1 MAETL
6 GAVAS
11 VLTVLKL
18 AGAATKYI
26 KDVKQGSSDRLR
38 LRDELRSTTCLLEM
52 IKDRIED
59 SEDAAG
65 SDAESNAE
73 GDAVTL
79 KPSSI
84 ASLAGDDSP
93 LALFQQILEDII
105 SKLAP
110 QDRLRRLTQP
120 FKWPFDK
127 KDIAELVSTLDRL
140 KTHFTLI
147 MQNDLVYGPHC
158 LFLMSLGADAAAASL
173 RNFLTLSSTTSAK
186 LWKTRDPDLW
196 TMKPKR
202 SSSGS
207 ARLPTAPGISTSLK
221 ARRPAPG
228 HGSLTIPLSKD
239 GSTAKSTCCGAQES
253 VRTLDNSMKAL
264 RKLISPLSRS
274 WQDHLSVSNPVP
286 GTHLPLVTVGST
298 MTLTAP

>member
-52 IKDRIED
+52 LKDRIED
-59 SEDAAG
+59 SEDAAR
-65 SDAESNAE
+65 SDAES
-73 GDAVTL
+73 DALTL

-93 LALFQQILEDII
+93 LALFQRTLEEII

-120 FKWPFDK
+120 FKWPFDN
-127 KDIAELVSTLDRL
+127 KDIAELVSTLRRL

-147 MQNDLVYGPHC
+147 MQNDLVYGLHC
-158 LFLMSLGADAAAASL
+158 LFLMSLVADATVASL
-173 RNFLTLSSTTSAK
+173 PNFLTPNSTTSARRR
-186 LWKTRDPDLW
+186 KTRDPNLW

-207 ARLPTAPGISTSLK
+207 ARFLTAPGISMSLK
-221 ARRPAPG
+221 TRRLAPD
-228 HGSLTIPLSKD
+228 HGSLKIPLSKD
-239 GSTAKSTCCGAQES
+239 GPTVKSTCCGAQES
-253 VRTLDNSMKAL
+253 VRTLDNSMEAL
-264 RKLISPLSRS
+264 RKLISDSSRS
-274 WQDHLSVSNPVP
+274 WQDHLSVSNAVP
-286 GTHLPLVTVGST
+286 
-298 MTLTAP
+298 

>member
-11 VLTVLKL
+11 VLTILKL

-52 IKDRIED
+52 LKDRIED
-59 SEDAAG
+59 SEDAAT
-65 SDAESNAE
+65 SDAES
-73 GDAVTL
+73 DALTL

-127 KDIAELVSTLDRL
+127 KDIAELVSALERL

-147 MQNDLVYGPHC
+147 MQNDLVC
-158 LFLMSLGADAAAASL
+158 TDLVAS
-173 RNFLTLSSTTSAK
+173 S
-186 LWKTRDPDLW
+186 
-196 TMKPKR
+196 
-202 SSSGS
+202 
-207 ARLPTAPGISTSLK
+207 
-221 ARRPAPG
+221 
-228 HGSLTIPLSKD
+228 
-239 GSTAKSTCCGAQES
+239 
-253 VRTLDNSMKAL
+253 
-264 RKLISPLSRS
+264 
-274 WQDHLSVSNPVP
+274 
-286 GTHLPLVTVGST
+286 
-298 MTLTAP
+298 

>member
-11 VLTVLKL
+11 VLTILKL

-52 IKDRIED
+52 LKDRIED
-59 SEDAAG
+59 SEDAAT
-65 SDAESNAE
+65 SDAES
-73 GDAVTL
+73 DALTL

-127 KDIAELVSTLDRL
+127 KDIAELVSALERL

-147 MQNDLVYGPHC
+147 MQNDLVYGPCC
-158 LFLMSLGADAAAASL
+158 LFLMSLGADATVASL
-173 RNFLTLSSTTSAK
+173 PNFLTPSSTTSARR
-186 LWKTRDPDLW
+186 WKTRDPDLW

-202 SSSGS
+202 SSSGP
-207 ARLPTAPGISTSLK
+207 ARFPTALGISTSLK
-221 ARRPAPG
+221 TRSPAQG
-228 HGSLTIPLSKD
+228 HCSSTILLSKD
-239 GSTAKSTCCGAQES
+239 GPTAKSTCCGAQES
-253 VRTLDNSMKAL
+253 VRTLGNPMKAL
-264 RKLISPLSRS
+264 RKLISPSSRS
-274 WQDHLSVSNPVP
+274 WQDNPSVSNP
-286 GTHLPLVTVGST
+286 
-298 MTLTAP
+298 AP